1 MKGAILD
8 SLYILLKRIPV
19 SYALD
24 YQGTDVDA
32 QTGRD
37 IFIREYLRQNH
48 MCSEDEASYI
58 YELVM
63 EYGKSLPQ
71 AVFNIIREIAEEY
84 LYTYGTDICCHQ
96 DKIIEFRKLSMGIGQ
111 QLFISAFGAARK
123 KRLGLEAALVYE
135 TLIVKSDDLRLKHIL
150 DNGIAENHFHLNGS
164 APTAILSWICLM
176 NHPSK
181 RDREFREFGERR
193 NFFPTVEEDRGKSLQ
208 EHVAIAAALRM
219 MLYYFLSDE
228 QKEKKKEKQ
237 AGIQTEKEEQKET
250 QTETQKIQKWLQMY
264 QRGIESVN
272 ELQLLIDS
280 ERAFMDKEAMDYIRI
295 PALRKRLF
303 YPIAGER
310 ELLTRIFLYAW
321 DVNACGEEWIGRM
334 YAYLLI
340 YCRFYG
346 EMIQSNQTVGF
357 YNFMRYQDRKEVF
370 LDAYPRYSYQVKKM
384 ALELALE
391 QENLLSLEAR
401 IAPKLT
407 KKELVSQQKLFT
419 KQIFVCEKSRCTGCK
434 FYDEL
439 EERCREEQ
447 CRKIFDRLFFVYHFV
462 KVPDQVKGNSD
473 EKINAGDIKCRHYE
487 LRRKNIWPIIRKFSR
502 LRKEDRVFDNIYGL
516 DACNREIGCR
526 PEVFAP
532 YFRYAREQDTYLEN
546 DLFGERRVPKLRLT
560 YHVGEDFLD
569 ILDGL
574 RAVEEAIAFLE
585 LRNGDRLGHA
595 LVLGVNVKKWYD
607 RKRMRIYLNRQDILD
622 NTAFLYEMITRCRLN
637 FPILQQELQADFVR
651 DFRMIYADMPDVS
664 INDYILSM
672 RLRGDE
678 PEIYQEW
685 DQNRSGK
692 VLEREWKRLNHP
704 MAQEAAGNLTAIH
717 LIHKYHFDSRV
728 KYEGSRPVERCITE
742 EYIEAVEQVQKIVCR
757 HVAQLGI
764 GIECNPSSNILIGTT
779 KKYIDHPI
787 LRFNHYYLHVV
798 DDREMPE
805 MFVSIN
811 TDDLGIFETDL
822 ENEYALMACALQ
834 QARDANGLPQY
845 SREEIYRWI
854 DHIRC
859 MGLEQSFK
867 LFEQAERKKY
877 EEN

>member
-1 MKGAILD
+1 MKAAILD
-8 SLYILLKRIPV
+8 SIYILLKRIPI
-19 SYALD
+19 SYALN
-24 YQGTDVDA
+24 YQGTDFDVRA
-32 QTGRD
+32 GRD
-37 IFIREYLRQNH
+37 IFIREYLRQNP
-48 MCSEDEASYI
+48 MRSEDEADYI
-58 YELVM
+58 YKLIM
-63 EYGKSLPQ
+63 EYGKTLPRV
-71 AVFNIIREIAEEY
+71 VFRIIREIAEEY
-84 LYTYGTDICCHQ
+84 LYMHGTDICCHQ
-96 DKIIEFRKLSMGIGQ
+96 EKIIEFRQLSMGIGQ

-123 KRLGLEAALVYE
+123 KRLGSEAVLAYE

-181 RDREFREFGERR
+181 RDKEFRKFEERR
-193 NFFPTVEEDRGKSLQ
+193 NFFPTVEEDRGESLQ
-208 EHVAIAAALRM
+208 EHVIIAAAIRM
-219 MLYYFLSDE
+219 LLYYALND
-228 QKEKKKEKQ
+228 KR
-237 AGIQTEKEEQKET
+237 KET
-250 QTETQKIQKWLQMY
+250 QKQQEWLWKWQQMY
-264 QRGIESVN
+264 QGGIESVN

-280 ERAFMDKEAMDYIRI
+280 EHMFIDRDAVDYIRI

-321 DVNACGEEWIGRM
+321 NENTCEEKWIGRM

-357 YNFMRYQDRKEVF
+357 YNFLRYQDRKEVF

-419 KQIFVCEKSRCTGCK
+419 GRIFACEKIRCMGCA

-447 CRKIFDRLFFVYHFV
+447 CKKVFDRLFFVYHFV
-462 KVPDQVKGNSD
+462 KLPDRVKEITD
-473 EKINAGDIKCRHYE
+473 EKIDVGDIKCRHYE
-487 LRRKNIWPIIRKFSR
+487 LRRKNIWPIIREFSR
-502 LRKEDRVFDNIYGL
+502 LRKEDRIFDNIYGL

-532 YFRYAREQDTYLEN
+532 YFRYAREQDTYLEH
-546 DLFGERRVPKLRLT
+546 DLFGERKVPKLRIT

-569 ILDGL
+569 VLDGL
-574 RAVEEAIAFLE
+574 RAVEEAISFLD

-595 LVLGVNVKKWYD
+595 VVLGVNVRDWYNK
-607 RKRMRIYLNRQDILD
+607 KRMRIYLNRQDILD
-622 NTAFLYEMITRCRLN
+622 NTAFLYDMITRYRLN
-637 FPILQQELQADFVR
+637 FPILQQELQFDFTR
-651 DFRMIYADMPDVS
+651 DFRIIYADMPDVS

-678 PEIYQEW
+678 PGIYQEW
-685 DQNRSGK
+685 EQNRSDK
-692 VLEREWKRLNHP
+692 VLEGEWKSLHNAMTR
-704 MAQEAAGNLTAIH
+704 EADSNLTARH
-717 LIHKYHFDSRV
+717 LIHKYHYDHRA
-728 KYEGSRPVERCITE
+728 KYEGSKPVERSVTE
-742 EYIEAVEQVQKIVCR
+742 EYMEAVEQVQKIVCR
-757 HVAQLGI
+757 HVAQMGI
-764 GIECNPSSNILIGTT
+764 GIECNPSSNILIGMA

-787 LRFNHYYLHVV
+787 LRFNHYHLNVA

-834 QARDANGLPQY
+834 QAKDASGLDQF
-845 SREEIYRWI
+845 SREEVYRWI
-854 DHIRC
+854 DHIRR

-867 LFEQAERKKY
+867 LFEKAEREKY
-877 EEN
+877 GEN